1 MTESEAIDFFIEKN
15 NQQHKLPHFT
25 FDKEASFKTGS
36 VVMLQ
41 FSTNDPKSASSINL
55 FKLKFAI
62 VNMEG
67 KSLLEFIF
75 NSDFGLRILNNSK
88 RDDQKRDFYLDIDLD
103 FLKITK

>member
-1 MTESEAIDFFIEKN
+1 
-15 NQQHKLPHFT
+15 
-25 FDKEASFKTGS
+25 
-36 VVMLQ
+36 MLQ